1 VRQNLEKRP
10 HSTLSSQLSA
20 ADRRLPEHDAPA
32 TAAFGRAFTR
42 YAAGL
47 QRYARRFV
55 RSQDTAEDLV
65 QDVFWRVWR
74 RWRQLE
80 AGDNLRAYLYT
91 ATRTRAL
98 DHLASDA
105 ADAKRRDRYVSDSH
119 PPDEISQLTTEQISA
134 AIQAV
139 LETLPPRQREVAV
152 LRLHHQMST
161 AAIATRLRISPR
173 TVEVHIARATRALRT
188 QLPSLLDRP

>member
-1 VRQNLEKRP
+1 VRQNLEKRLL
-10 HSTLSSQLSA
+10 STFSAQLPA
-20 ADRRLPEHDAPA
+20 ADRQLPEHDALAA
-32 TAAFGRAFTR
+32 TAFGRAFTR
-42 YAAGL
+42 YAPGL

-55 RSQDTAEDLV
+55 GSQDTAEDLV

-80 AGDNLRAYLYT
+80 TGDNLRAYLYT

-98 DHLASDA
+98 DHIASDA
-105 ADAKRRDRYVSDSH
+105 ADAKRRGRYESDST
-119 PPDEISQLTTEQISA
+119 PPDDISQLTAEQISA

-139 LETLPPRQREVAV
+139 LEALPPRQREVAV

-161 AAIATRLRISPR
+161 AVIAARLHISPR

-188 QLPSLLDRP
+188 QLPTLLAPL